1 MLIEFSVK
9 NFKSIKE
16 QQTLSMAASSG
27 NELRDSNVIQ
37 TLDHKLNLVR
47 TAAIYGANASGKTN
61 LIKALQAM
69 RNIIVNS
76 SRKQLGDFIGVTPYL
91 FSQETQGLPSEF
103 SLSFIVQNVRY
114 EYGFITT
121 NEQILEEW
129 LFAYPKGRSQEW
141 INRKYNLATQKYE
154 WGTMDKL
161 VGAKQIWQEA
171 TRPNALFLST
181 AVQLNNKQLQPVFD
195 WFRLTLRT
203 VPGNLTPDFTFE
215 QCKDNDLK
223 QGIILFLKAA
233 DFNIDDLEVKSET
246 IEFND
251 LLGNL
256 FPNQS
261 KSKINKAVASNAID
275 IPELSKPD
283 IKTIHV
289 GAEGDKYRLDIN
301 DESTGTQKYFAY
313 AGPWLDVLK
322 KGYVLVVDELNNNL
336 HPDLVKFL
344 IQMFQNTSLNRK
356 NAQLILTTHETSILS
371 QDILRRDQIWFTE
384 KDEFN
389 ATILYPLSDISPRKN
404 VENIGTNYLNGRYG
418 AVPYLREV
426 ANLFGVEE

>member
-336 HPDLVKFL
+336 HPDLVKL
-344 IQMFQNTSLNRK
+344 
-356 NAQLILTTHETSILS
+356 
-371 QDILRRDQIWFTE
+371 
-384 KDEFN
+384 
-389 ATILYPLSDISPRKN
+389 
-404 VENIGTNYLNGRYG
+404 
-418 AVPYLREV
+418 
-426 ANLFGVEE
+426 